1 MTPLAELSPPK
12 YRQILAQLR
21 HQIISGELKAG
32 ARLPSRPEMQ
42 KLYGISPA
50 TADKILTLLWQENLV
65 VREPGRGTF
74 VADQKKIAFKNV
86 LGFIVPPEAREKE
99 DFVYQSSYWTQ
110 LLEGVQQ
117 AARKHSQQILLLNNS
132 LDVTML
138 EQVDGLLLTES
149 VWIEAREQ
157 AASNADIAELVR
169 TMVNGT
175 PHVWVMSQMAQGV
188 RIGGDDEQGL
198 YLATRHLLEL
208 GHRKIAIFT
217 STHPVHLARRA
228 GYRRALAEAGVEEGL
243 DWKREAPCCA
253 TPRIAIENGYQEVLQ
268 WLREGWRE
276 SGCTALLANND
287 YVALGAIKAFQ
298 EQGLEVPHD
307 VSVVGFDGSEV
318 LSFMAPNLT
327 TVMEPLRSIGVAAT
341 ERLLQQIHKPDT
353 VPGGDVL
360 LPLTL
365 RVGESSGAA
374 LNANSQPGLSGR
386 LSHV

>member
-1 MTPLAELSPPK
+1 MVGLDGRKELRSAPLKPGGFRQRRELERPGSF
-12 YRQILAQLR
+12 RTR
-21 HQIISGELKAG
+21 TDHCTIS
-32 ARLPSRPEMQ
+32 LP
-42 KLYGISPA
+42 LFG
-50 TADKILTLLWQENLV
+50 NCV
-65 VREPGRGTF
+65 
-74 VADQKKIAFKNV
+74 
-86 LGFIVPPEAREKE
+86 
-99 DFVYQSSYWTQ
+99 
-110 LLEGVQQ
+110 
-117 AARKHSQQILLLNNS
+117 
-132 LDVTML
+132 
-138 EQVDGLLLTES
+138 
-149 VWIEAREQ
+149 
-157 AASNADIAELVR
+157 
-169 TMVNGT
+169 
-175 PHVWVMSQMAQGV
+175 
-188 RIGGDDEQGL
+188 
-198 YLATRHLLEL
+198 
-208 GHRKIAIFT
+208 
-217 STHPVHLARRA
+217 
-228 GYRRALAEAGVEEGL
+228 RRALAEAGVEEGL